1 MSKNLMTEICKE
13 LNVELGE
20 EFKVDIYGDRIF
32 RITKSGLWEKKIA
45 DDDHCDIWEEQLVVL
60 RELLIG
66 DVEIIKRLWKPKKDD
81 IYYTFELLSGKWVVC
96 SLWWAGT
103 PCHYALL
110 DKGWVYRTEKDAQ
123 SALPIAAKE
132 MGVRYEL

>member
-32 RITKSGLWEKKIA
+32 RITESGVWEKKSG
-45 DDDHCDIWEEQLVVL
+45 DDDYIWEEQLVVL

-66 DVEIIKRLWKPKKDD
+66 DIQIVKLPWKPKRREK
-81 IYYTFELLSGKWVVC
+81 YWTFDGSTMCSWVV
-96 SLWWAGT
+96 WEVMPTEWN
-103 PCHYALL
+103 
-110 DKGWVYRTEKDAQ
+110 KGWVYRTEKDAQ

>member
-1 MSKNLMTEICKE
+1 MSNNLMTEICKK

-32 RITKSGLWEKKIA
+32 KITESGVWEKKS
-45 DDDHCDIWEEQLVVL
+45 DDDGYIWEEQLVVL

-66 DVEIIKRLWKPKKDD
+66 DIQIVKLLWKPK
-81 IYYTFELLSGKWVVC
+81 YNEWYWTFCRCGFEKWTVR
-96 SLWWAGT
+96 T
-103 PCHYALL
+103 
-110 DKGWVYRTEKDAQ
+110 DKWDNDPISVAFFKAGWVFRTQAEAQ
-123 SALPIAAKE
+123 TALPVAAKE